1 MENTSNV
8 KEKKTSKFKI
18 VIVVIVVLV
27 FLAGMTFA
35 YFKIPSLNSK
45 INSLIGRLP
54 WISSRGNQS
63 SLPEG
68 VTSEKLDDLADYYLS
83 IDMEEAADK
92 LYLIKKDDE
101 MLYSSLIRLMN
112 KKSATKTGELIKLVR
127 NLEGRDD
134 LLVALHDELT
144 KEKQSKL
151 NEEVSKLEGQDLSI
165 TLRQIEVL
173 LSSDNKHRE
182 ELADIFN
189 KMDENILA
197 NIMYYL
203 DEEFQEQIYSLL
215 PESKRSSLESQV
227 LSISSKK
234 LQLKDLASLYETKPI
249 AAAIKEIGNTE
260 LYSLEELGVIYSNM
274 SILKSAE
281 ILSNIKDDDFIKDV
295 LASIR
300 REDSLNNQES
310 TANKITEAIEFL
322 KEYNQKIN
330 ELAKVYE
337 QMSPDKVALITE
349 KMINNNNT
357 VTALQWDTE
366 PVFEVTDAVII
377 TDVLSK
383 LKDKT
388 ISRIINS
395 MSTDNAHKLTQM
407 LAKP

>member
-215 PESKRSSLESQV
+215 PESKRSNLESQV
-227 LSISSKK
+227 LSVSSKK
-234 LQLKDLASLYETKPI
+234 LQLKDLASLYESKPI

>member
-1 MENTSNV
+1 ME
-8 KEKKTSKFKI
+8 K
-18 VIVVIVVLV
+18 
-27 FLAGMTFA
+27 
-35 YFKIPSLNSK
+35 
-45 INSLIGRLP
+45 
-54 WISSRGNQS
+54 
-63 SLPEG
+63 
-68 VTSEKLDDLADYYLS
+68 
-83 IDMEEAADK
+83 
-92 LYLIKKDDE
+92 
-101 MLYSSLIRLMN
+101 
-112 KKSATKTGELIKLVR
+112 
-127 NLEGRDD
+127 
-134 LLVALHDELT
+134 
-144 KEKQSKL
+144 
-151 NEEVSKLEGQDLSI
+151 
-165 TLRQIEVL
+165 
-173 LSSDNKHRE
+173 
-182 ELADIFN
+182 
-189 KMDENILA
+189 
-197 NIMYYL
+197 
-203 DEEFQEQIYSLL
+203 
-215 PESKRSSLESQV
+215 
-227 LSISSKK
+227 
-234 LQLKDLASLYETKPI
+234 
-249 AAAIKEIGNTE
+249 
-260 LYSLEELGVIYSNM
+260 LGVIYSNM

>member
-227 LSISSKK
+227 LSVSSKK
-234 LQLKDLASLYETKPI
+234 LQLKDLASLYESKPI

>member
-234 LQLKDLASLYETKPI
+234 LQLKDLASLYESKPI

-357 VTALQWDTE
+357 VTALQWDSE

>member
-215 PESKRSSLESQV
+215 PESKRSNLESQV
-227 LSISSKK
+227 LSVSSKK
-234 LQLKDLASLYETKPI
+234 LQLKDLASLYESKPI

-357 VTALQWDTE
+357 VTALQWDSE

>member
-134 LLVALHDELT
+134 LLVALHDELI

-227 LSISSKK
+227 LFISSKK

>member
-8 KEKKTSKFKI
+8 KEKNTSKFKI

-215 PESKRSSLESQV
+215 PESKRSNLESQV
-227 LSISSKK
+227 LSVSSKK
-234 LQLKDLASLYETKPI
+234 LQLKDLASLYESKPI

-260 LYSLEELGVIYSNM
+260 QYSMEELGVIYSNM